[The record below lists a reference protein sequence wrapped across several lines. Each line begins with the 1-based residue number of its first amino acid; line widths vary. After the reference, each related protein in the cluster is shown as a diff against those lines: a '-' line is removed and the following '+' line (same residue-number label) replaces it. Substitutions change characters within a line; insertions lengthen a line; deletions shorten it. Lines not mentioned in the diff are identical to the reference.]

1 MADKQRE
8 APDMYPEKEPK
19 DVPEIKPTEIP
30 GELHKEKDQE
40 ENGTEKIR
48 DINAPEIY
56 Y

>member
-1 MADKQRE
+1 MSEKQRE

-30 GELHKEKDQE
+30 GELHKERDEDK
-40 ENGTEKIR
+40 GTEKIR
-48 DINAPEIY
+48 DLNTPEIY